1 MDGLMPRDVFNVA
14 RFIFVILRRLEVG
27 LQSVQIDQGSMIG
40 ANAWIFLVYYSLDI
54 SLLSTFTFG
63 RVIFREREEEA

>member
-1 MDGLMPRDVFNVA
+1 MDGLMPA
-14 RFIFVILRRLEVG
+14 RRFQRGSIDFVILRRLEVG

-40 ANAWIFLVYYSLDI
+40 ANAWIFLVYYSLDM
-54 SLLSTFTFG
+54 LSTFTFG

>member
-1 MDGLMPRDVFNVA
+1 M
-14 RFIFVILRRLEVG
+14 ILRRLEVG